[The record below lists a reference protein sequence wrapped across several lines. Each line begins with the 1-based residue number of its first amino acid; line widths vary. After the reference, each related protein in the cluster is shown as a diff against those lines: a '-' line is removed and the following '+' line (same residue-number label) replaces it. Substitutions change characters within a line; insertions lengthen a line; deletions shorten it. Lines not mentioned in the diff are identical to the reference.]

1 MTLTYN
7 INMFQANI
15 ILDSIAP
22 SNYRL
27 TTFALTYP
35 RFIHAEFMTHRVFSR
50 NASSSRAIPVSKMI
64 ETLKNDYVEPTFWG
78 KNQKGMQAESE
89 LNDAEITLARSIW
102 LKQRDN
108 AIEAAQ
114 ALADLGCHKQITNR
128 ILEPFMNITVICTAT
143 DYDNFFSLRCH
154 PDAQPEIQKL
164 AYMMKDALEAS
175 TPTKLYTGEWHIPYI
190 QPDEQHMDL
199 EIKKKIS
206 VARCARVSY
215 LTHDGK
221 RDIDKDIELYERLI
235 GGSGKGHWS
244 PFEHVAMAIDA
255 PTQSGNFHGWVQY
268 RKFFVQ
274 EYQGQ

>member
-1 MTLTYN
+1 
-7 INMFQANI
+7 MFQANI
-15 ILDSIAP
+15 ILDSLAP
-22 SNYRL
+22 SNCRL
-27 TTFALTYP
+27 TTFTLTYP

-64 ETLKNDYVEPTFWG
+64 EEIKKNYVEPEFWG
-78 KNQKGMQAESE
+78 KNQKGMQAEQE
-89 LNDAEITLARSIW
+89 LNGAEITMARSIW
-102 LKQRDN
+102 LKQRDG

-164 AYMMKDALEAS
+164 AFMMRDALENS
-175 TPTKLYTGEWHIPYI
+175 TPKKLQTSEWHIPFI

-199 EIKKKIS
+199 EVKKKIS

-221 RDIDKDIELYERLI
+221 RDIEKDLELYERLI
-235 GGSGKGHWS
+235 TGSGKGHWS
-244 PFEHVAMAIDA
+244 PTEHVAMAIDQ
-255 PTQSGNFHGWVQY
+255 PTRSGNFTGWVQY
-268 RKFFVQ
+268 RKFFAQ
-274 EYQGQ
+274 EYQGK